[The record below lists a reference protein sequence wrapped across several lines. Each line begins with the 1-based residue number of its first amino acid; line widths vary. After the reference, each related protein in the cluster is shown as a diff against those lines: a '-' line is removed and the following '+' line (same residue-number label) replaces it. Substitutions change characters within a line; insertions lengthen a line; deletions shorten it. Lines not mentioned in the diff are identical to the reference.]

1 MATFTRAQFYV
12 QVLDNLGALGLGQ
25 DVEAED
31 QARINLGAG
40 AAFDALEK
48 EGIYGARG
56 EYEQD
61 QIPGAA
67 FHGLARY
74 VANEI
79 GRPYGVPYS
88 DDARISAEAALRRAF
103 AGPPTYTPLEVD
115 YF

>member
-1 MATFTRAQFYV
+1 MAIYSRAQFYV
-12 QVLDNLGALGLGQ
+12 QVLDNLGSLALGQ

-31 QARINLGAG
+31 RERIDLGAG

-56 EYEQD
+56 EYQQD
-61 QIPGAA
+61 QIVGAA

-88 DDARISAEAALRRAF
+88 DDVRISAENALRRAF
-103 AGPPTYTPLEVD
+103 SVGPSYAVQQVD